1 VKFRAVI
8 KRIAFYQGNFFLLM
22 FFFCSLQSLKAQNQ
36 VDFEEIEEFKIFLNI
51 QDVSFQETDA
61 LFYDEHLYVSTFML
75 FQQLKIYSEVKD
87 EFNEMRGYIDNMEDT
102 FAIDY
107 SAKKIR
113 YKGVTDSLDDSKII
127 RNDYGLFL
135 STAEL
140 EKIFKITI
148 TFNFRTLS
156 AYLSSKTNLPL
167 IKILKRE
174 KIRKNLQ
181 NVKGEIKVDTT
192 FGRKYHWLKGGVFDW
207 KLNLAQ
213 TINHSES
220 YQGRCALGM
229 ELFGGEFTA
238 KLVKAANI
246 PFDLYAQSVSWK
258 FIKNENPVVK
268 QIQLGSLSA
277 SPISTMNS
285 SIMGAGISNVPSNF
299 QKQYGTYHLFD
310 KTMPNWEVELYVN
323 DLLVDFK
330 TADADGNF
338 YFDVPLL
345 YGDTHISLKF
355 YGPWGEERSEEK
367 KITIPR
373 NFIPKNRVQ
382 YQLYNGF
389 TFDENHYFYSGAKV
403 SYGIN
408 HNISLGLGYEYFD
421 KNVKSKFIPYAYIS
435 TRLFNKVLLNYSY
448 YYNVKNALNLSI
460 PLLKKLYIESNFSQ
474 FSKSQDAVIT
484 NDKYNISSGLSM
496 PLKSGRWSAY
506 NKLNYRFNQTQ
517 TLGFH
522 YIDYYLSLSY
532 KRISIVLS
540 NATGLIKNSFTDNAG
555 LSINYATPNQYIF
568 NGQCQVNLK
577 TGMVNSIRVDVQ
589 KKLFKKFFVDLNYTY
604 SPPTRSSYLNFS
616 LRFDL
621 NFMQTSLSANV
632 NQSNVTIGEDLFG
645 SLFFSKRKPL
655 VTPSSRSQI
664 STCGIDVIVFLD
676 VNHNGIKD
684 MGESFLKNVNVN
696 ISQGTRVERG
706 DSVYRFVALKPNTQ
720 YLLTIDN
727 ASLQNISWLA
737 KYTTVAVYSD
747 PDQIK
752 TIFIPVE
759 PLAEISGKVFYKKG
773 NDTILIRNII
783 VDVFRKDGTFVKSVS
798 SDEDGYFNYL
808 GLLPGSYYLNV
819 NATQAKNMNVNILQ
833 ENIPFIIKMDRY
845 GDYIENLDL
854 YISRKDK

>member
-1 VKFRAVI
+1 MKLGAVI
-8 KRIAFYQGNFFLLM
+8 KRIALSRGNFFLFLL
-22 FFFCSLQSLKAQNQ
+22 FFCSWTSLKAQSHI
-36 VDFEEIEEFKIFLNI
+36 DPEEVEEFKIFLNI

-87 EFNEMRGYIDNMEDT
+87 EFNVVKGYIDNTEDT
-102 FAIDY
+102 FSIDY
-107 SAKKIR
+107 YGLKIR
-113 YKGVTDSLDDSKII
+113 YKGLTDSLDDAKII
-127 RNDYGLFL
+127 KNDYGLFL
-135 STAEL
+135 SAAEF
-140 EKIFKITI
+140 EKIFKISI

-174 KIRKNLQ
+174 KMRKNLQ
-181 NVKGEIKVDTT
+181 NVKGEIKVGTT
-192 FGRKYHWLKGGVFDW
+192 FRRKYHWLKGGVFDW
-207 KLNLAQ
+207 KLNLSQ

-229 ELFGGEFTA
+229 ELFGGELTA
-238 KLVKAANI
+238 KFVKAINT
-246 PFDLYAQSVSWK
+246 PFDVHAQSLSWK
-258 FIKNENPVVK
+258 FIKNENTIVK
-268 QIQLGSLSA
+268 QVQLGTLSTA
-277 SPISTMNS
+277 AISTMS
-285 SIMGAGISNVPSNF
+285 SSLIGAGISNVPSNF
-299 QKQYGTYHLFD
+299 QKQYGTYHLVD

-330 TADADGNF
+330 TADADGTF
-338 YFDVPLL
+338 YFDVPLV

-355 YGPWGEERSEEK
+355 YGPWGEERLEEK

-389 TFDENHYFYSGAKV
+389 TFDENHNFYSGAKV

-408 HNISLGLGYEYFD
+408 HSLSVGLGYEYFD
-421 KNVKSKFIPYAYIS
+421 KNIKNKFIPYAYIS

-448 YYNVKNALNLSI
+448 YHNVKNMLNLNI
-460 PLLKKLYIESNFSQ
+460 PLLKKLYIETNFSQ
-474 FSKSQDAVIT
+474 YYKNQDAIIT
-484 NDKYNISSGLSM
+484 NDKYNITSGLSM

-506 NKLNYRFNQTQ
+506 NKLNYRFNQSQ
-517 TLGFH
+517 VYGFH

-532 KRISIVLS
+532 RRISMVIANS
-540 NATGLIKNSFTDNAG
+540 TGIFKNSFTDNMS
-555 LSINYATPNQYIF
+555 LSANYVTPNQYIF
-568 NGQCQVNLK
+568 NAQCQLNAK
-577 TGMVNSIRVDVQ
+577 TGRVNSIRVDAQ

-604 SPPTRSSYLNFS
+604 SPPTRSSSLNFS

-621 NFMQTSLSANV
+621 NFMQTSIATYI
-632 NQSNVTIGEDLFG
+632 NQSNVTIGEDVFG
-645 SLFFSKRKPL
+645 SLFFTSRKPL
-655 VTPSSRSQI
+655 VTASSRSQV
-664 STCGIDVIVFLD
+664 SSCGIDVIVFLD
-676 VNHNGIKD
+676 LNHNGSKD
-684 MGESFLKNVNVN
+684 SGEPFLKNVNVN

-747 PDQIK
+747 PNQIK
-752 TIFIPVE
+752 TVYVPVE
-759 PLAEISGKVFYKKG
+759 PLAEVSGKVFYKKG
-773 NDTILIRNII
+773 NDTITLRSII
-783 VDVFRKDGTFVKSVS
+783 VDIFRNDGTLVKSVT
-798 SDEDGYFNYL
+798 SDEDGYYNYL
-808 GLLPGSYYLNV
+808 GLSPGSYYLNV

-833 ENIPFIIKMDRY
+833 ENIPFVIKIDRY

-854 YISRKDK
+854 YIGRKEK